1 MLDLPLGS
9 ALLDALP
16 AHCQLVLVGE
26 SFLKQIRC
34 GINRNAGMPLGVALL
49 VALLALPAG
58 ACQ

>member
-26 SFLKQIRC
+26 SIPGLTVRFS
-34 GINRNAGMPLGVALL
+34 
-49 VALLALPAG
+49 
-58 ACQ
+58 